1 MDLFSVNPETC
12 NGDGICA
19 AVCPARIIDMPKG
32 GFPIPAPGADQAC
45 IGCGHCVAACP
56 SGSLDH
62 TAMAADR
69 CPPVQADLKLSP
81 EHAEHF
87 LRSRRS
93 IRAYKSKAV
102 PQALV
107 ERLIGMAR
115 YAPSGRNTQD
125 AEWLVLGNPEEI
137 NHSACLVADWMRW
150 TMDRDP
156 QTAALMHLDKTLQAW
171 DKGTDVIFRHAPAII
186 IAHAQAENPRGATTC
201 TIALTYLELAAVGLG
216 LGTCWAGY
224 FMRAAGE
231 YAPLI
236 QALDLPQ
243 GHQCFGAMMVGTPKF
258 RYHRLPLRNA
268 PKITWRL

>member
-12 NGDGICA
+12 NRDGICA
-19 AVCPARIIDMPKG
+19 AVCPARIIAMPKD
-32 GFPIPAPGADQAC
+32 GFPAPVAGAAEAC

-69 CPPVQADLKLSP
+69 CPPVRADLKLSP

-137 NHSACLVADWMRW
+137 NRSACLVADWMRW

-171 DKGTDVIFRHAPAII
+171 DKGTDIIFRHAPAII
-186 IAHAQAENPRGATTC
+186 IAHAQAENPRANTTC

-258 RYHRLPLRNA
+258 KYHRLPLRNE
-268 PKITWRL
+268 PQITWRR